1 MWRIGMWGLAL
12 AAGWIMNSGLGWSAD
27 APLTS
32 VVLGKVHHSNLKEI
46 SMGDLAQKSGHSL
59 EMKDFGR
66 ALVDEHTAVDKRV
79 VDLARVSLVDL
90 PSHTLPLTPQENA
103 GIPVNNDFDT
113 ALAKVIFDDCEEEL
127 TEEAAARDATG
138 DEKLRALLDDI
149 IPTLRKQRDIARRIA
164 DEGGPRASL

>member
-12 AAGWIMNSGLGWSAD
+12 AAGWIMSSGLGWSAD

-32 VVLGKVHHSNLKEI
+32 VVLGKVHRSNLKEI
-46 SMGDLAQKSGHSL
+46 SRGELAQKNGRSL

-66 ALVDEHTAVDKRV
+66 TLVDEHTAVDKRV
-79 VDLARVSLVDL
+79 VGLARADLVDL
-90 PSHTLPLTPQENA
+90 PSHTLPFSHGETAE
-103 GIPVNNDFDT
+103 IPVDADFDT
-113 ALAKVIFDDCEEEL
+113 ALAKLIFDDCEEEL

-138 DEKLRALLDDI
+138 DETLRAFLDEI
-149 IPTLRKQRDIARRIA
+149 IPTLRKQRDVARRIA